1 MPLDPNI
8 VMGIKPFTPPDL
20 AAIRQAGDE
29 RIHQNRVN
37 KSNLQTA
44 DLNRRAAESNLAK
57 SNQDIQLGVLKSMV
71 LDAGAVRKLMGS
83 SDVVPELNQHIGATL
98 ANLVS
103 RTERIGG
110 DPSLWKRWAMLDTT
124 DRSAAMEFYD
134 KVLLRIFEAENPE
147 LFKSEILS
155 DSDVTAQGQV
165 IRQGPDGGLS
175 AMDVDNFKG
184 APQESFATE
193 MRGGVPVQVS
203 STSGRE
209 FESPRVTE
217 TLGGS
222 VTERARL
229 EKIANAER
237 QLVAAGLPQ
246 DVAKTEA
253 QNVVD
258 GLVRFDVTEQGR
270 VLKINEITGQTI
282 EMPIGG
288 GQASPSGASEENTS
302 EFSLFGSSNEISGPL
317 PASKALAAKVS
328 SMFGIEAFP
337 ETVTN
342 RQIASGATQGLVRS
356 LSINDQYPVREME
369 RIRNDL
375 AQIGP
380 ALFSGG
386 PEVRAKMKGLHML
399 LTSVLNTARRD
410 VANPEL
416 PTEMRGGAARAAND
430 VNNFLGLMGYTDGE
444 LLKTVQDARNT
455 PLSSLR
461 EFVRI
466 SDNQEL
472 LALDD
477 DVEEEIFQRLS
488 RGRE

>member
-209 FESPRVTE
+209 FESPRVAQGPSTVVNVAGQENAANSTYGASIGDRASERINYAQEAISQNAQLDRVLMAMERGAQTGTGEE
-217 TLGGS
+217 TILNMKNMGQTFLGMSFENVPEQEVIRTVQNEMALRLRNPDSGLGLTGS
-222 VTERARL
+222 TSNRDLDFLKNSVIGLARSEGGNALIIDFMKRKNQMRIDLADEQAKLIEENDGQVPSNLDSKLLKFANEYSLFSTAERRALERAS
-229 EKIANAER
+229 
-237 QLVAAGLPQ
+237 G
-246 DVAKTEA
+246 
-253 QNVVD
+253 
-258 GLVRFDVTEQGR
+258 GLVLPGLSPEEQA
-270 VLKINEITGQTI
+270 EYD
-282 EMPIGG
+282 
-288 GQASPSGASEENTS
+288 
-302 EFSLFGSSNEISGPL
+302 
-317 PASKALAAKVS
+317 AL
-328 SMFGIEAFP
+328 EL
-337 ETVTN
+337 E
-342 RQIASGATQGLVRS
+342 
-356 LSINDQYPVREME
+356 
-369 RIRNDL
+369 L
-375 AQIGP
+375 AQ
-380 ALFSGG
+380 
-386 PEVRAKMKGLHML
+386 
-399 LTSVLNTARRD
+399 
-410 VANPEL
+410 
-416 PTEMRGGAARAAND
+416 
-430 VNNFLGLMGYTDGE
+430 
-444 LLKTVQDARNT
+444 
-455 PLSSLR
+455 
-461 EFVRI
+461 
-466 SDNQEL
+466 
-472 LALDD
+472 
-477 DVEEEIFQRLS
+477 
-488 RGRE
+488 